1 MTGGELVVELSKT
14 GLVSEV
20 DLNDR
25 GSGTKIGVGHVERT
39 SGGHVIIHIDGSKV
53 PSCIEG
59 SFTIGEIKV
68 QERE

>member
-1 MTGGELVVELSKT
+1 MVELSKT
-14 GLVSEV
+14 GLVAQV

-25 GSGTKIGVGHVERT
+25 DSGSKIGVGHIERT
-39 SGGHVIIHIDGSKV
+39 SGGHVIVHINGEDV

-68 QERE
+68 AEDPQVQ